1 MELLKNAWRNIFRR
15 PSRSL
20 LTILSI
26 AIGAFS
32 VMAIGT
38 IGQLGQQAVTA
49 ELSSLG
55 LQGMLLSAEGEA
67 ALTRECLSRA
77 EEVPQ
82 VAEATPLLVNYTDI
96 LVRGSEEKAVV
107 WGVDADVTRII
118 SMNLLYGRGIT
129 AEDIRSGARVCVV
142 EETLAREM
150 YLRDNVVGKTLTV
163 LLNGQEEE
171 FTVVGVAEAGGS
183 LFQSMMGETVPLFAY
198 TPYTAQQQCTGRGDF
213 DRIAVKLRADADP
226 VQAEDQLSRS
236 LGGEVKVENM
246 SRYTNVFSSILNIV
260 TLVLA
265 AIAGISLLVA
275 CLSVMTAMLCSV
287 GERTREIGVK
297 KSIGASSR
305 DIVWEFLLEAV
316 LLSLAGGL
324 AGIAA
329 GAAAGWAGCL
339 ALGMAYRFPA
349 GLALTCGIASLLA
362 GAVFGAYPARR
373 AAKLKPVDAL
383 RTE

>member
-32 VMAIGT
+32 VMVIGT

-142 EETLAREM
+142 PLWLLGFAILFSVLIGLGSG
-150 YLRDNVVGKTLTV
+150 YYPAGKAV
-163 LLNGQEEE
+163 
-171 FTVVGVAEAGGS
+171 
-183 LFQSMMGETVPLFAY
+183 
-198 TPYTAQQQCTGRGDF
+198 
-213 DRIAVKLRADADP
+213 RIPA
-226 VQAEDQLSRS
+226 
-236 LGGEVKVENM
+236 
-246 SRYTNVFSSILNIV
+246 
-260 TLVLA
+260 
-265 AIAGISLLVA
+265 
-275 CLSVMTAMLCSV
+275 
-287 GERTREIGVK
+287 
-297 KSIGASSR
+297 
-305 DIVWEFLLEAV
+305 LEA
-316 LLSLAGGL
+316 
-324 AGIAA
+324 I
-329 GAAAGWAGCL
+329 
-339 ALGMAYRFPA
+339 
-349 GLALTCGIASLLA
+349 
-362 GAVFGAYPARR
+362 
-373 AAKLKPVDAL
+373 KN
-383 RTE
+383 E